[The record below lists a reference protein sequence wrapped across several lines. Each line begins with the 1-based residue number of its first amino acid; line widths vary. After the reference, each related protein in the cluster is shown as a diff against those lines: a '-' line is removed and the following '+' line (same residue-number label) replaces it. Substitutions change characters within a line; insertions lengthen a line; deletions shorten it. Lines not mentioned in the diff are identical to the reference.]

1 MSNKKIVID
10 GFELNDAYIKMLLE
24 ELKQEGVKTIKDLEN
39 YFKDHWYTKDCLS
52 KAIYYYPD
60 MPTKEILLFLLM
72 SDNLD
77 LQ

>member
-39 YFKDHWYTKDCLS
+39 YFKDHWYTKDMSLKSHLLLS
-52 KAIYYYPD
+52 RHANKRNFALPFD
-60 MPTKEILLFLLM
+60 E
-72 SDNLD
+72 
-77 LQ
+77 